1 MSNKPKLELMPPL
14 MTDEEAE
21 RFIDEVD
28 LTDFDLSGGTMV
40 RFEFDRKDI
49 QVNLRMPKSLL
60 DTVKERAKERGIP
73 YKRFIRETLE
83 EALSGA

>member
-40 RFEFDRKDI
+40 RFEFDRKDT

-73 YKRFIRETLE
+73 YQRFIRETLE

>member
-14 MTDEEAE
+14 TTDEEAE

-28 LTDFDLSGGTMV
+28 LTDFDLSGGTLM
-40 RFEFDRKDI
+40 RFEFDRKDT

-60 DTVKERAKERGIP
+60 DTVKQRAKARGIP
-73 YKRFIRETLE
+73 YQRFIRETLE
-83 EALSGA
+83 KALSGA